1 MKELVEYI
9 LQFGNL
15 NKQQIDLINVYYDI
29 KAAVYQS
36 SKSALNMYAV
46 NLAYEL
52 KDTAFKV
59 NAIDLVIPKL
69 ISIITNAFPVSGN
82 FNQPPTPKEE
92 TDNLTNE

>member
-15 NKQQIDLINVYYDI
+15 NKQQIDLINVFYDV

-59 NAIDLVIPKL
+59 NAIDPGYTKTDFNYNQC
-69 ISIITNAFPVSGN
+69 ISR
-82 FNQPPTPKEE
+82 
-92 TDNLTNE
+92 